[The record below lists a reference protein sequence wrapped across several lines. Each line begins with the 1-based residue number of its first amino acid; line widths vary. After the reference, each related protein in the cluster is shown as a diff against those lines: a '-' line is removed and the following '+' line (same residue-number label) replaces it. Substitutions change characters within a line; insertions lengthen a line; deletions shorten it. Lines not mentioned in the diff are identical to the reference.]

1 MDRQKNND
9 GIKIQYSSVALL
21 LAVTG
26 CTTESWYQGAKSAQT
41 SHCMKEPISEYED
54 CIKQAGEDGES
65 YQGYK
70 EKPEL
75 LLQGNQPDEEY

>member
-1 MDRQKNND
+1 MLASK
-9 GIKIQYSSVALL
+9 YSIVLVALL

-70 EKPEL
+70 EKREQ